1 MNSST
6 LESVKDVIAETLG
19 IEDRARIADPSTLL
33 FGNLPEL
40 DSFAVLS
47 LAAALES
54 RFGIH
59 IDDDDFSAELFETV
73 GSLAAFV
80 DRHRPKAEIAVG

>member
-1 MNSST
+1 
-6 LESVKDVIAETLG
+6 
-19 IEDRARIADPSTLL
+19 
-33 FGNLPEL
+33 LPEL

-59 IDDDDFSAELFETV
+59 IDDEDFSAELFETV

>member
-1 MNSST
+1 MNPST
-6 LESVKDVIAETLG
+6 FESVKDVIAETLG
-19 IEDRARIADPSTLL
+19 IEDRARIADPSTPL
-33 FGNLPEL
+33 FGHLPEL

-73 GSLAAFV
+73 GSLASFV
-80 DRHRPKAEIAVG
+80 DQHCAKSQVAVA

>member
-1 MNSST
+1 MNPST
-6 LESVKDVIAETLG
+6 FESVKDVIAETLG
-19 IEDRARIADPSTLL
+19 IEDRTRIADPSTPL

-47 LAAALES
+47 LAQALEA

-59 IDDDDFSAELFETV
+59 IDDEDFSAELFETV
-73 GSLAAFV
+73 GSLASFV
-80 DRHRPKAEIAVG
+80 DQQIAAPQVAVG

>member
-6 LESVKDVIAETLG
+6 LESVKDVIAETLE
-19 IEDRARIADPSTLL
+19 IEDRGRIADPSTPL

-47 LAAALES
+47 LAAALEA
-54 RFGIH
+54 RFGIK
-59 IDDDDFSAELFETV
+59 IDDDDFSAELFESV
-73 GSLAAFV
+73 GSIASFV
-80 DRHRPKAEIAVG
+80 DLHRPKADVAVA